1 MRLSFSALRAGL
13 RGACGYLFLG
23 AGCAAAGFLLGSA
36 LAAPLALAAA
46 SAAPSALPTPSIPSA
61 PSAPPAVS
69 SAPSAPAD
77 SAPQRVVCLTF
88 DDGPSRNTPA
98 VLEALADAGVPAT
111 FFVVA
116 SDANASHLPLVAEAR
131 AAGHQIALHSAS
143 HRYSDIYR
151 SAEAFWDDI
160 DLLRDRLAPWLEDAA
175 SLRWLRFPGGSTN
188 TVSHKYGGDGI
199 MDRLK
204 ADAEAQGLHWVDW
217 NVSAEDVTGRDLSPA
232 DICRNVTEGSAG
244 RDRCIVLMHDSATA
258 AATAEALPDI
268 IGWYKEN
275 GYAFRT
281 VSQLYEGA
289 GG

>member
-77 SAPQRVVCLTF
+77 SSDQRVVCLTF

-217 NVSAEDVTGRDLSPA
+217 NVSAEDATGRDLSPA
-232 DICRNVTEGSAG
+232 DICHNVTEGSAG

-281 VSQLYEGA
+281 VSQLYEGT